1 MQQLCRSN
9 NFSRDLVPQN
19 NVNKYLTHYNIR
31 KKVDNETAIIG
42 SSSGSNVSYSQVVT
56 LYGIPVVYI
65 VIVALILLFIFYLVC
80 RMKRK
85 ERHSMKKSSYIK
97 LFIVLFVPLFI
108 YNLYNICS
116 SLWFVNPHFLFIDP
130 SGFIIGAT
138 ILSLMESIFPYS
150 FITLSILII
159 NCYRK

>member
-1 MQQLCRSN
+1 
-9 NFSRDLVPQN
+9 V
-19 NVNKYLTHYNIR
+19 H
-31 KKVDNETAIIG
+31 NETAIVG
-42 SSSGSNVSYSQVVT
+42 SSSGSNVSYSQAVT

-85 ERHSMKKSSYIK
+85 ERHFMKKSSYIK
-97 LFIVLFVPLFI
+97 LFIALFAPLFI

-116 SLWFVNPHFLFIDP
+116 SVWFVNPDFLFIDP

-138 ILSLMESIFPYS
+138 ILSLMESIFPYL

>member
-1 MQQLCRSN
+1 M
-9 NFSRDLVPQN
+9 
-19 NVNKYLTHYNIR
+19 
-31 KKVDNETAIIG
+31 DNETAIVG
-42 SSSGSNVSYSQVVT
+42 SSSGGNVYYSHAVT

-65 VIVALILLFIFYLVC
+65 AIVVLILLFIFYLAC

-85 ERHSMKKSSYIK
+85 HRHSMKKSSFIK
-97 LFIVLFVPLFI
+97 LFIVLFALLFI

-116 SLWFVNPHFLFIDP
+116 NAWFVNPNFLFIDP
-130 SGFIIGAT
+130 TGFIIEAI
-138 ILSLMESIFPYS
+138 ILSLIEVIFPYL